1 MLSSPWQTVVAQKAA
16 PEIGAEVFI
25 EPGQCQEEIDVWFRR
40 MKEGGMTVTRIR
52 MFESY
57 MHKPDGTWDYTLFDY
72 AFKSAEKYGIK
83 IYCNLFPLTSFTDV
97 GGFKFPRDDAH
108 LYSIADYIKNLVTHF
123 QNFKSCY
130 GWVPINEPGAGGCPD
145 EEFTRNKFQE
155 WKVRQPV
162 KEYMSKGYEHFDFA
176 DERFLL
182 DYNTWFL
189 KWLTDKIRK
198 YAPAALIHVNNHA
211 VFQNIA
217 EYNFPEWRK
226 FLTSLGASAHA
237 SWHFG
242 YFRREQYALAV
253 SANSEIIRS
262 GAGNI
267 PWLMTELQGGNNTYS
282 SYDPMCP
289 TKEEISQW
297 LWITIGTG
305 GKGAIF
311 WSLNPRSSGFEA
323 GEWALLNFQNEPSD
337 RMNAASAIA
346 GIIRDNET
354 LFADSYVAESGINIL
369 YTRES
374 LWIEK
379 KMQVGGSN
387 YEGRNVGGVMKSAL
401 AYFEALS
408 EMGIQSNFKA
418 IGEFDFTKGNYA
430 GVTIILAHQ
439 ISIPSNYWHQL
450 EHFVNEGGKLIAEGL
465 TAYYDE
471 NALSI
476 MKTGFPLQKLFGGN
490 IAEFK
495 LVNNLFELQFTG
507 HLNCFP
513 AHLWQGSIKTT
524 TAKPL
529 SLLNNE
535 VLASRNK
542 YGNGEVLWLPSLIGL
557 GSRIKKDYQALS
569 SLLSEELKASIKV
582 IPFIFKA
589 LQSGMLMKTL
599 RSQNSYITIII
610 NKSKDKREVELEFA
624 KDLKL
629 KPTIL
634 CRNKEGG
641 VSENTVA
648 ISPEETLVIHWV

>member
-1 MLSSPWQTVVAQKAA
+1 MLLSPWQTAVQKAA

-25 EPGQCQEEIDVWFRR
+25 EPGQSPEEIEIWFRR

-83 IYCNLFPLTSFTDV
+83 IYCNLFPSTSFTDV

-108 LYSIADYIKNLVTHF
+108 LNSIGDYIENLVTHF
-123 QNFKSCY
+123 QQFKSCY
-130 GWVPINEPGAGGCPD
+130 GWVPINEPGAGHYPD
-145 EEFTRNKFQE
+145 EEFSKNKFQK

-162 KEYMSKGYEHFDFA
+162 KEYISNGYEHFDFA

-189 KWLTDKIRK
+189 KWLTDKIHE
-198 YAPAALIHVNNHA
+198 YDPGALIHVNNHA
-211 VFQNIA
+211 IFQNVA

-242 YFRREQYALAV
+242 YFSREQYALAV

-282 SYDPMCP
+282 GYDPICP

-297 LWITIGTG
+297 LWATIGTG

-311 WSLNPRSSGFEA
+311 WSLNPRASGFEA

-346 GIIRDNET
+346 GVIRDNET
-354 LFADSYVAESGINIL
+354 LFADSYVAESGVNIL

-379 KMQVGGSN
+379 KMQVGGAN

-418 IGEFDFTKGNYA
+418 IDEFNFTKVNYA
-430 GVTIILAHQ
+430 GVTIVLAHQ

-450 EHFVNEGGKLIAEGL
+450 ENFVNKGGKLIADGL

-495 LVNNLFELQFTG
+495 VINNLFELQFTSP
-507 HLNCFP
+507 HLSTFP
-513 AHLWQGSIKTT
+513 AHLWRGSIKTT
-524 TAKPL
+524 TATPL
-529 SLLNNE
+529 SIENNE

-542 YGNGEVLWLPSLIGL
+542 YGNGEVLWVPSLIGL
-557 GSRIKKDYQALS
+557 GSRMKKDYQALS
-569 SLLSEELKASIKV
+569 SLLSEEVKASIKN
-582 IPFIFKA
+582 IPFRFKTI
-589 LQSGMLMKTL
+589 QKGILMKTL
-599 RSQNSYITIII
+599 QSQNSYITIII

-624 KDLKL
+624 RDLKL
-629 KPTIL
+629 KPKIL
-634 CRNKEGG
+634 YRDKEGRT
-641 VSENTVA
+641 SENTVV
-648 ISPEETLVIHWV
+648 ISPEETLVIHWI